1 VKRKTPT
8 NLVASVSDRLRII
21 AQGQSEQLQNVLN
34 RYGLERWL
42 YRLCQSSHRER
53 FVLKGAMLFTLWS
66 EEPHRRTRDLDLLGF
81 GSSSIAEW
89 EQIFREICRIK
100 VEPDGLE
107 MLAETVRGEMI
118 RVEEEYAGVRIKLMA
133 MLGKARIP
141 LQIDIGFGDAVTPA
155 PQEIAFPTILDFPA
169 PFLRAYRPET
179 VIAEKFH
186 AMVDHGLRNTR
197 MKDYYDIWKLS
208 QQFEFNGEVMVE
220 AFRAT
225 FARRQTA
232 LPADAPIGL
241 TDKFS
246 LDPLKISQWK
256 AFLRKSGLSDQ
267 EMSLSEIVSLL
278 ENFLLPPV
286 QAAQT
291 GERFLRRW
299 ILAGSW
305 EVTAQMDSAEV
316 SEEGEKP

>member
-8 NLVASVSDRLRII
+8 NLAASVGDRLRIL
-21 AQGQSEQLQNVLN
+21 ARKHGEQLQNVLN

-42 YRLCQSSHRER
+42 YRLCQSPHRER

-81 GSSSIAEW
+81 GASSIAEW
-89 EQIFREICRIK
+89 EKIFQEICQVE

-107 MLAETVRGEMI
+107 MLPETVRGEVI

-141 LQIDIGFGDAVTPA
+141 MQIDVGFGDAVTPA
-155 PQEIAFPTILDFPA
+155 PQEIAFPTMLDFPA
-169 PFLRAYRPET
+169 PSLHAYRPET

-208 QQFEFNGEVMVE
+208 QQFEFDGEVMVE
-220 AFRAT
+220 AIRAT
-225 FARRQTA
+225 FGRRQTA
-232 LPADAPIGL
+232 LPSGAPIAL

-246 LDPLKISQWK
+246 LDPLKISQWT
-256 AFLRKSGLSDQ
+256 AFLRKSGLKDQ
-267 EMSLSEIVSLL
+267 EMSLAEIVSLL
-278 ENFLLPPV
+278 ENFLLPPA

-291 GERFLRRW
+291 GERFLHRW
-299 ILAGSW
+299 TPPGSW
-305 EVTAQMDSAEV
+305 EVAARTV